1 MKQDAIDH
9 DSGILSGT
17 VSMAEFHPQVESWME
32 GWDSYF
38 LTVLI
43 HSVDFAIGSWW
54 TEQSN
59 IMTILEWE
67 IMDWHT
73 V

>member
-1 MKQDAIDH
+1 MKQDVIDH
-9 DSGILSGT
+9 DSGILSGS
-17 VSMAEFHPQVESWME
+17 VSMVEFYPQVGSWME
-32 GWDSYF
+32 EWDSYF
-38 LTVLI
+38 LTVWI
-43 HSVDFAIGSWW
+43 HSVAFAIGSWW

-67 IMDWHT
+67 IMDWNT